1 MSFRPLQVV
10 ELGLPNDPSQPVMFA
25 LSHAF
30 LENFNAGF
38 STMWEAFALASPG
51 PGKADES
58 QITRAL
64 HNAIPYLQNVLE
76 LSDWMYP
83 PRTPVTLMQAVD
95 RAQELLKMGAEHADL
110 EQLIVGL
117 QKRPVGRPHQRQ
129 LFISAFEFQLVARGN
144 SQGQATR
151 KFCPCGK
158 AHNAKCEQNL
168 KAGMRSLKKVLRKYA
183 PELVSRYEELH
194 PDRARKVNG

>member
-1 MSFRPLQVV
+1 MGFQPLQVA
-10 ELGLPNDPSQPVMFA
+10 ELGLPNDPSRPVIFA

-30 LENFNAGF
+30 LENFNAGL
-38 STMWEAFALASPG
+38 SSMCEAIALASPG

-64 HNAIPYLQNVLE
+64 LNAIPYLQNVLE

-83 PRTPVTLMQAVD
+83 PRTPVALMEAIEK
-95 RAQELLKMGAEHADL
+95 AQRLSQLGAEHDDL

-117 QKRPVGRPHQRQ
+117 QKRPVGRPHKRQ
-129 LFISAFEFQLVARGN
+129 SFVLSFEFQLQSTAN
-144 SQGQATR
+144 SQGKAMR

-158 AHNAKCEQNL
+158 AHSVNCEQNL
-168 KAGMRSLKKVLRKYA
+168 KAGLRSLKTVLRKYA
-183 PELVSRYEELH
+183 PELVSQYEALH
-194 PDRARKVNG
+194 PNRAKKVNG